1 MIEVVQWRD
10 ARAVM
15 CLWVWVCV
23 FSLRISFIS
32 KLRCGIKQNREQ
44 HYQSWLLLVLQT

>member
-1 MIEVVQWRD
+1 MIEVLQWRD

-23 FSLRISFIS
+23 FSLCISFIS
-32 KLRCGIKQNREQ
+32 KLCCGIKHNREQ
-44 HYQSWLLLVLQT
+44 LYHSWLLLVLQT